1 MGTGSNIVRSV
12 VPTHQGATVRILVVV
27 RPEAVTNLVSQS
39 HDGVVFTRLDVVVDE
54 GHEGR
59 VESTSHQISKH
70 LKTCWWMQRK
80 KGYSEQLVVHLH
92 YVKYVKSQNVRT
104 PTYR

>member
-1 MGTGSNIVRSV
+1 MGTGSNSTYCQIRSV

-39 HDGVVFTRLDVVVDE
+39 HDGVVFARLDVVVDE

-59 VESTSHQISKH
+59 VESKSQIS
-70 LKTCWWMQRK
+70 
-80 KGYSEQLVVHLH
+80 YHLH
-92 YVKYVKSQNVRT
+92 NKNMSHAVDACKERRVIVNNA
-104 PTYR
+104 

>member
-59 VESTSHQISKH
+59 VESTSHRISKH
-70 LKTCWWMQRK
+70 LKTCIMQRK
-80 KGYSEQLVVHLH
+80 MGYSEQLVVHLH

>member
-1 MGTGSNIVRSV
+1 M
-12 VPTHQGATVRILVVV
+12 V

-39 HDGVVFTRLDVVVDE
+39 HDGVVFARLDVVVDE

-70 LKTCWWMQRK
+70 LRTCIM
-80 KGYSEQLVVHLH
+80 QLVDAKKEGL
-92 YVKYVKSQNVRT
+92 Q
-104 PTYR
+104 

>member
-59 VESTSHQISKH
+59 VESTSNI
-70 LKTCWWMQRK
+70 KTFKNMHHAVGGCK
-80 KGYSEQLVVHLH
+80 
-92 YVKYVKSQNVRT
+92 
-104 PTYR
+104 